1 MMNKRWSLVGM
12 TALVTGGTK
21 GLGHAIVEELAGLGA
36 RVHTCARNET
46 ELEACKRNWETKGF
60 HVTASVCDVTSRAQ
74 RENLMEIVSSE
85 FNGKLNILVN
95 NVGTYV
101 KKPTT
106 ELTAEEYATV
116 MTTNLESAY
125 HFCQLA
131 HPLLKASG
139 FASIIFM
146 SSVAGVV
153 ALDVGSV
160 YGTTKG
166 AMNQL
171 AKNLACE
178 WAKDNIRTNSVAPWY
193 IRTPLTE
200 VVLSDKEYLAKVKE
214 RTPLGRTGEVE
225 EVSSLVAFLCM
236 PAASYITGQ
245 TICVDGGFTI
255 HGL

>member
-1 MMNKRWSLVGM
+1 M
-12 TALVTGGTK
+12 
-21 GLGHAIVEELAGLGA
+21 
-36 RVHTCARNET
+36 
-46 ELEACKRNWETKGF
+46 
-60 HVTASVCDVTSRAQ
+60 
-74 RENLMEIVSSE
+74 
-85 FNGKLNILVN
+85 N

-166 AMNQL
+166 INRTLTYIYGCQL
-171 AKNLACE
+171 
-178 WAKDNIRTNSVAPWY
+178 V
-193 IRTPLTE
+193 
-200 VVLSDKEYLAKVKE
+200 
-214 RTPLGRTGEVE
+214 
-225 EVSSLVAFLCM
+225 
-236 PAASYITGQ
+236 
-245 TICVDGGFTI
+245 
-255 HGL
+255 